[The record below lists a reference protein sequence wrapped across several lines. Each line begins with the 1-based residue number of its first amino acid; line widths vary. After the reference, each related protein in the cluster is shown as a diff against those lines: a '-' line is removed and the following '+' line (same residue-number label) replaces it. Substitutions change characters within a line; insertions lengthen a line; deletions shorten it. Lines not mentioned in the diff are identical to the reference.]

1 MAINEA
7 VFHSLLIAHCAN
19 KDTEAVASTLEILT
33 NTGIGIGAEGEND
46 RFLVRNFLKFNRDPR
61 NSVAVICCSKTQS
74 SIEKLTEN

>member
-1 MAINEA
+1 MKQQDMAINEA

-46 RFLVRNFLKFNRDPR
+46 RFLVRNFLKFN
-61 NSVAVICCSKTQS
+61 
-74 SIEKLTEN
+74 